1 MERKLS
7 AIEEKKGNCL
17 ELDLSGLS
25 CPLPILKTKKQLNS
39 LESGDLLFVIS
50 TDSGSYNDFKYF
62 CEHSGHDL
70 ISREAKGNKFLFLIK
85 KK

>member
-7 AIEEKKGNCL
+7 VIEEKKGNCL
-17 ELDLSGLS
+17 ELDLRGLS
-25 CPLPILKTKKQLNS
+25 CPLPILKTKKKLNS
-39 LESGDLLFVIS
+39 LESGELLFVIS

-62 CEHSGHDL
+62 CDHSGHDL
-70 ISREAKGNKFLFLIK
+70 ISREVKGSEFLFLIK